1 MSWKHAPKR
10 ALHSLRV
17 SAVTLAMLQI
27 VLGDALEAQQAQRP
41 TQTPIKHVI
50 IIVGE
55 NRTFD
60 HLFATYQPKNGQTV
74 DNLLSKRIIKADG
87 TPGPFY
93 FLAAQSS
100 ADVTNSPV
108 FQLSPKNKSIYP
120 QLPAPLAGGPTNV
133 CTNNG
138 ICTLMDAT
146 SSEDGLPTEYY
157 PLMLSGGT
165 NLTS

>member
-74 DNLLSKRIIKADG
+74 DNLLSRGSSKRMARQDHS
-87 TPGPFY
+87 TFSRHNRPR
-93 FLAAQSS
+93 
-100 ADVTNSPV
+100 
-108 FQLSPKNKSIYP
+108 
-120 QLPAPLAGGPTNV
+120 
-133 CTNNG
+133 
-138 ICTLMDAT
+138 T
-146 SSEDGLPTEYY
+146 SR
-157 PLMLSGGT
+157 
-165 NLTS
+165 